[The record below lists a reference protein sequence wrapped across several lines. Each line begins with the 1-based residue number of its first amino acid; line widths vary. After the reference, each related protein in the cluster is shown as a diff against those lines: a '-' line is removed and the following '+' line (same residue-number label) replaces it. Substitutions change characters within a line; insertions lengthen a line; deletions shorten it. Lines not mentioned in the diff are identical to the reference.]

1 MYKLIKNYLFI
12 FLFNFTL
19 FVVLFL
25 GIQNSQ
31 IKGKVN
37 YILGETVKL
46 PIAFILGNSF
56 IIGSL
61 TGGLLVRPLISKNK
75 G

>member
-1 MYKLIKNYLFI
+1 M
-12 FLFNFTL
+12 
-19 FVVLFL
+19 VLFL

-31 IKGKVN
+31 KKGKVN

>member
-1 MYKLIKNYLFI
+1 MYKLIKIIYLYFVQLHTFI
-12 FLFNFTL
+12 
-19 FVVLFL
+19 VLFL

-31 IKGKVN
+31 KKGEVN

-61 TGGLLVRPLISKNK
+61 TGGLLVSPLISKNK